1 MPEEDGDDQMRI
13 MSGRASLSEFSK
25 ASLSKREQDEPKG
38 DYELNEEDQGKL
50 DEDSRYLLHDKL
62 DGAAPIGKPKR
73 LHEGEEMMADQ
84 EIYNWYSAVTG
95 VALSR
100 NMKLAMAPEKPNK
113 ISDVPPHL
121 GQWSALVETLQKY
134 ASAYSRPSPCRGT
147 ALRAIN
153 SHAGDWFD
161 DWQQDCFKTWRP

>member
-1 MPEEDGDDQMRI
+1 MSNAATARPKHNLKSKLETMGGAVPEEDGDDQMRI

-100 NMKLAMAPEKPNK
+100 NMKLAMAPEKPNNGPQRSRRSHK
-113 ISDVPPHL
+113 PP
-121 GQWSALVETLQKY
+121 ENCLQE
-134 ASAYSRPSPCRGT
+134 APERLPRDPIR
-147 ALRAIN
+147 
-153 SHAGDWFD
+153 H
-161 DWQQDCFKTWRP
+161 P